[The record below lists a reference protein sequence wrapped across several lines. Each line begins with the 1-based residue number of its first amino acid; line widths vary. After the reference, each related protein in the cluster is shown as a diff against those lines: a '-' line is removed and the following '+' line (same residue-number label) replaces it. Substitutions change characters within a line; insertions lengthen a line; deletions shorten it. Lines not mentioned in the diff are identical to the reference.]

1 MPDVKHS
8 LCQLSPG
15 PQGRPHGHSSFSRPI
30 NRIGLIA
37 SIHYF
42 TKSSRSWKEHGTADC
57 QMMHGSLL
65 ECGADGKAM
74 NMFQVL
80 QKLEQAEIHTGSP
93 WTLGSGVSVLRNTDG
108 VTIHLIALTLT
119 IWTLKRPL
127 AWIP

>member
-1 MPDVKHS
+1 
-8 LCQLSPG
+8 
-15 PQGRPHGHSSFSRPI
+15 
-30 NRIGLIA
+30 
-37 SIHYF
+37 
-42 TKSSRSWKEHGTADC
+42 
-57 QMMHGSLL
+57 MMHGSLL

>member
-1 MPDVKHS
+1 MMR
-8 LCQLSPG
+8 G
-15 PQGRPHGHSSFSRPI
+15 SF
-30 NRIGLIA
+30 
-37 SIHYF
+37 
-42 TKSSRSWKEHGTADC
+42 
-57 QMMHGSLL
+57 L

-74 NMFQVL
+74 NTFQVL

-119 IWTLKRPL
+119 IWTLKRLL